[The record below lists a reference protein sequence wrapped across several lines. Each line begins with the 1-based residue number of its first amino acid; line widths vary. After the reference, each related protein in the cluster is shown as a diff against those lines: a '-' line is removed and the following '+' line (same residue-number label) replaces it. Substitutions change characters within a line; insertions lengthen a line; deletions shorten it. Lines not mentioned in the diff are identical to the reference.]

1 MGRHAL
7 WRLVQA
13 IPLLFL
19 VSLISFALLHV
30 VPGDPAE
37 LMAGIG
43 ATPDMVAQVRHNLGL
58 DQPLHIQLALFYL
71 HLAQGDLGRSFVLG
85 QPVTAAILQR
95 APASISIGAYSM
107 VLTMVF
113 GLVTGIAAAVR
124 HNGWT
129 DQVVTVVALLGV
141 SMPNFWLALVMI
153 VLFSVHLGWFP
164 TGGYV
169 PPGDS
174 LAGWL
179 RTATMPAVALALMQI
194 GLLTRITRATMLDVL
209 GQDYIRTARA
219 KGLGEGLVIWKHA
232 LANTTIPVITVV
244 GLILSVLFSG
254 SIVIETVFSVPGVGS
269 LLGSAILS
277 RDYPMIQGG
286 LLFVAA
292 ALLLLNVGIDIL
304 YTAFDPRVRVGE
316 R

>member
-1 MGRHAL
+1 MARHAV

-13 IPLLFL
+13 GPLLLL
-19 VSLISFALLHV
+19 VSLISFSLLHL
-30 VPGDPAE
+30 VPGDPAL
-37 LMAGIG
+37 LMAGMG
-43 ATPDMVAQVRHNLGL
+43 ATPDMVEQVRHNLGL
-58 DQPLHIQLALFYL
+58 DQPLHVQLGLFYL
-71 HLAQGDLGRSFVLG
+71 HLAEGDLGRSFVLG
-85 QPVTAAILQR
+85 QPVSEAILQR
-95 APASISIGAYSM
+95 APASLSIGAYSM
-107 VLTMVF
+107 LLTMIF
-113 GLVTGIAAAVR
+113 GLATGVAAAVR

-129 DQVVTVVALLGV
+129 DQVVTVIALVGV

-153 VLFSVHLGWFP
+153 VLFAVHLGWFP

-169 PPGDS
+169 PPGED

-277 RDYPMIQGG
+277 RDYPVIQGG

-292 ALLLLNVGIDIL
+292 ALLLLNVGVDIL
-304 YTAFDPRVRVGE
+304 YAAFDPRVRIGGH
-316 R
+316 

>member
-7 WRLVQA
+7 WRLIQA
-13 IPLLFL
+13 GPLLLL
-19 VSLISFALLHV
+19 VSLISFSLLHL
-30 VPGDPAE
+30 VPGDPAL
-37 LMAGIG
+37 LMAGMG
-43 ATPDMVAQVRHNLGL
+43 ATPDMVEQVRHNLGL
-58 DQPLHIQLALFYL
+58 DQPLHVQLGLFYL
-71 HLAQGDLGRSFVLG
+71 HLAEGDLGRSFVLG
-85 QPVTAAILQR
+85 QSVTEAILQR
-95 APASISIGAYSM
+95 APVSLSIGAYSM
-107 VLTMVF
+107 LLTMIF
-113 GLVTGIAAAVR
+113 GLTTGIAAAVR

-129 DQVVTVVALLGV
+129 DQVVTVIALIGV

-153 VLFSVHLGWFP
+153 VLFAVHLGWFP

-169 PPGDS
+169 PPGEDF
-174 LAGWL
+174 AGWL
-179 RTATMPAVALALMQI
+179 HTATMPAVALALMQI
-194 GLLTRITRATMLDVL
+194 GLLTRITRATMLEVL

-219 KGLGEGLVIWKHA
+219 KGLAEGLVIWKHA

-269 LLGSAILS
+269 LLGSAILA
-277 RDYPMIQGG
+277 RDYPVIQGG

-292 ALLLLNVGIDIL
+292 ALLLLNVGVDIL
-304 YTAFDPRVRVGE
+304 YAAFDPRVRVGA